1 MGNNK
6 INVQDV
12 IDVNA
17 TPEVLMK
24 ALEDTDAHVRLC
36 AAESPNATPEVLL
49 KVLEDECWDIRLCA
63 AQNPNA
69 TPEVLMKALRDKDA
83 DVREAAESRI
93 LKNPL
98 LQLQM
103 AAYRAKT
110 AS

>member
-1 MGNNK
+1 MSNNK

-24 ALEDTDAHVRLC
+24 ALED
-36 AAESPNATPEVLL
+36 
-49 KVLEDECWDIRLCA
+49 ECWDIRFCA

-69 TPEVLMKALRDKDA
+69 TPELLMKALRDNDA
-83 DVREAAESRI
+83 DVREAAESTI
-93 LKNPL
+93 SKNPL